1 MPDDQVSSPE
11 ELRESYA
18 KPQGR
23 AVAKQMDRLDRHC
36 RDFVALSPFFLLSTA
51 GADGRLD
58 CSPRGDMPGFVRT
71 PDDRTL
77 LLPDRPGNNRL
88 DSLTNIAENPQVGL
102 LFLVPGFNDT
112 VRVNGRAAI
121 STDAALCAEFAVN
134 GKPARSVIRVTV
146 QEVYFHCAKA
156 LMRSRL
162 WAPDAQRDRT
172 AFPSFSRILADQT
185 GEGDAN
191 ATDADVAERNRKQM
205 W

>member
-1 MPDDQVSSPE
+1 MPDDQVSSPDG
-11 ELRESYA
+11 LRETYA
-18 KPQGR
+18 MPQGR
-23 AVAKQMDRLDRHC
+23 AVAKQMDRLDEHC
-36 RDFVALSPFFLLSTA
+36 RAFIALSPFFLLSTA

-58 CSPRGDMPGFVRT
+58 CSPRGDLPGFVRT

-112 VRVNGRAAI
+112 VRVNGRAVI

-146 QEVYFHCAKA
+146 HEAYFHCAKA

-162 WAPDAQRDRT
+162 WSPDAQQDRT
-172 AFPSFSRILADQT
+172 EFTSFSRILADQT
-185 GEGDAN
+185 GEGNANESDAE
-191 ATDADVAERNRKQM
+191 VAERNRKQM

>member
-1 MPDDQVSSPE
+1 MPDDQVTTPG
-11 ELRESYA
+11 ELRETYA
-18 KPQGR
+18 MPKGR

-36 RDFVALSPFFLLSTA
+36 RAFIALSPFFLLSTA

-58 CSPRGDMPGFVRT
+58 CSPRGDVPGFVRT
-71 PDDRTL
+71 PDEHTL

-88 DSLTNIAENPQVGL
+88 DSLSNIAENPEVGL

-121 STDAALCAEFAVN
+121 STEAALCAEFAVN
-134 GKPARSVIRVTV
+134 GKPARSVIQVTAH
-146 QEVYFHCAKA
+146 EVFFHCAKA

-162 WAPDAQRDRT
+162 WSPDAVQDRT
-172 AFPSFSRILADQT
+172 QFTSFSRILADQT
-185 GEGDAN
+185 GEGDGN
-191 ATDADVAERNRKQM
+191 ESDETVAERNRQQM

>member
-1 MPDDQVSSPE
+1 MPDDQVTSPE
-11 ELRESYA
+11 DLRESYA
-18 KPQGR
+18 MPQGR
-23 AVAKQMDRLDRHC
+23 AVAKQMDRMDRHC

-58 CSPRGDMPGFVRT
+58 CSPRGDLPGFVRT
-71 PDDRTL
+71 PDEHTL

-88 DSLTNIAENPQVGL
+88 DSLTNIAENPEVGL
-102 LFLVPGFNDT
+102 LFLIPGFNDT
-112 VRVNGRAAI
+112 LRMNGRAVI

-146 QEVYFHCAKA
+146 HEVYFHCAKA

-162 WAPDAQRDRT
+162 WSPEALQDRSQFT
-172 AFPSFSRILADQT
+172 SFSRILADQT
-185 GEGDAN
+185 GQGDAN
-191 ATDADVAERNRKQM
+191 ASDAEVAERNRKQM